1 MNIIANMSR
10 IARSPGDPEIQST
23 GPSSLGTPDR
33 LARALGW
40 FSLGLG
46 TAEIVA
52 PERIARSLGMEGKER
67 LIRAYGAREIASG
80 IPTLSVDKHV
90 GLMSR
95 VVGDAVDLA
104 TLLPAVRSHNPKH
117 RNARIA
123 LAAVGAV
130 TLLDIVATA
139 AVLRRHSRSQGQ
151 HRDYSD
157 RSGLPRGTAASR
169 GLARQDFETPQD
181 MRAAPAVAASVN
193 AAEV

>member
-10 IARSPGDPEIQST
+10 ITRSPGDPEIQST
-23 GPSSLGTPDR
+23 GPSSLGTSDR

-90 GLMSR
+90 GLISR
-95 VVGDAVDLA
+95 VAGDAVDIA
-104 TLLPAVRSHNPKH
+104 TLLPAVRSDNPKH
-117 RNARIA
+117 RNARMA

-151 HRDYSD
+151 RRDYSD
-157 RSGLPRGTAASR
+157 RSGLPHGTEASR
-169 GLARQDFETPQD
+169 GLGRQKVEMQRDV
-181 MRAAPAVAASVN
+181 RAAPSAAASIPSI
-193 AAEV
+193 